1 MSNDKCV
8 VVIDRTLPQGLMANT
23 AAVLTLSLG
32 KLHPELIGSDNCD
45 YNGEVH
51 TGITTIP
58 IPILSGTTDEI
69 VKLRS
74 LLKNETTLIDFSNV
88 AQSTKNYRA
97 YSEKLAVTKSEEITY
112 LGILVFGPKKIVNK
126 HTGQLRLVK

>member
-1 MSNDKCV
+1 MSNYKCV

-58 IPILSGTTDEI
+58 IPILSGTADEI
-69 VKLRS
+69 VMLRS

-126 HTGQLRLVK
+126 HTGHLRLVK